1 MWWNFI
7 GRTHDEI
14 VEFRRLWESEVI
26 ADGDEDGRFGRVRG
40 YDGGALPAPELP
52 NVRLKPRR

>member
-14 VEFRRLWESEVI
+14 VGYRDQWQREVI
-26 ADGDEDGRFGRVRG
+26 AGGAADGRFGHTS
-40 YDGGALPAPELP
+40 YDGRALPAPEMP
-52 NVRLKPRR
+52 TVRLKPRG

>member
-14 VEFRRLWESEVI
+14 ADARADWEAESE
-26 ADGDEDGRFGRVRG
+26 RFGFV
-40 YDGGALPAPELP
+40 DGHHGEVIPAPPLP
-52 NVRLKPRR
+52 NVRLKPRRRTL